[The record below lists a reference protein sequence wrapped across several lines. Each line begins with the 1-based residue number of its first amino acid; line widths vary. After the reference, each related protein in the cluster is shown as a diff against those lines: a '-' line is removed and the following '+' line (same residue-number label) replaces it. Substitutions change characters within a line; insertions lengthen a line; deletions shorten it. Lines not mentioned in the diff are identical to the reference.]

1 MRIHSPSSRPF
12 AGSALQASEPPLRT
26 LSLRGLVLLWAIAS
40 LVSCGAFKEGAF
52 ELRGQALGTSWFA
65 LISDPPA
72 GVDQS
77 QVRSAIDQALAEMD
91 RLASDWR
98 PDSELSTLNQWLG
111 SHPVGARFDLS
122 PELCQLLSLS
132 DRVHGAT
139 RGAFDPSVAEL
150 VGALGFGARARPT
163 PLEPGPALEAI
174 RARIGWQRLGFEGA
188 GCSLTPEPGAAG
200 ALDLSGIA
208 KGAAVDGAARALRAL
223 GIEDF
228 LLEVGGELVLAGK
241 SPRGDTWMQG
251 VDWPTATPN
260 EPRAP
265 ALRFMATDVAVAT
278 SGDYRQWTMLDGR
291 RISHVVDPR
300 AGAALESRVAS
311 VTVLS
316 LDCATADAYAT
327 GLMVLGVQEG
337 MRAAAASGEV
347 EALFIEYEP
356 TGGFRLTCT
365 PGFPPIEL
373 APEFRSEL
381 HGRLPGQVMST
392 PLR

>member
-1 MRIHSPSSRPF
+1 MLL
-12 AGSALQASEPPLRT
+12 GT
-26 LSLRGLVLLWAIAS
+26 LAC
-40 LVSCGAFKEGAF
+40 LVSCGAFTAGAL

-72 GVDQS
+72 GVDQAR
-77 QVRSAIDQALAEMD
+77 VRSAIDQALAEMD

-98 PDSELSTLNQWLG
+98 ADSELSTLNDWLA

-132 DRVHGAT
+132 DRVHGVT

-174 RARIGWQRLGFEGA
+174 RARIGWQRLGFDGA
-188 GCSLTPEPGAAG
+188 GCRLAPEPGAAS

-228 LLEVGGELVLAGK
+228 LLEVGGEVVLSGR
-241 SPRGDTWMQG
+241 SPRGDAWLQG
-251 VDWPTATPN
+251 VDRPTTTPDA
-260 EPRAP
+260 PRSP
-265 ALRFMATDVAVAT
+265 ALRFLASDTAVAT
-278 SGDYRQWTMLDGR
+278 SGDYRQWTVLDGR

-337 MRAAAASGEV
+337 MRAADASREV

-356 TGGFRLTCT
+356 AGGFRLTCT

-373 APEFRSEL
+373 APEFKSQL
-381 HGRLPGQVMST
+381 HGRLPAQVRST